1 MAYRYFF
8 SEVVLVIAAALLF
21 YAAFTDFKQYKIRND
36 LVLTLVGLFAIHAGI
51 SGRWVNLPWN
61 MGLAVVVFLFLLYF
75 YGKNWMGGGD
85 VKMLTVAVLWIGV
98 DCAIPFAL
106 LLLVFSS
113 LHTLAV
119 KLGWVGTQGSN
130 HEDHPRIPFAPSL
143 AAALISMF
151 MMGCLHPEL

>member
-8 SEVVLVIAAALLF
+8 SEVVLVITAALLF

-36 LVLTLVGLFAIHAGI
+36 LILTLVGLFAIHAVI
-51 SGRWVNLPWN
+51 SGRWVNVSWN
-61 MGLAVVVFLFLLYF
+61 IGLAVVVFLFLLYF
-75 YGKNWMGGGD
+75 YAQNWMGGGD
-85 VKMLTVAVLWIGV
+85 VKMLTVAFLWIGI

-119 KLGWVGTQGSN
+119 KLGWLGTHGLN
-130 HEDHPRIPFAPSL
+130 EEARTRIPFAPSL

-151 MMGCLHPEL
+151 MIGCLRPEL